1 MGFQGVLPI
10 LPTPFTSEGAVDEY
24 SMRKLIDF
32 ELQVGVHGVSILGF
46 MGEAHKMAESERK
59 LVVGAV
65 VDQIGGAIPTWVG
78 VRAFGS
84 AGAIE
89 QAREAQALGAD
100 AVFVAP
106 IGIQNDQALF
116 NHYAAVADEVEI
128 PVIIHDF
135 PESFGTILSPELI
148 ARIANDIPGVQ
159 YIKLEE
165 LPVLDKLSRIRA
177 LANDDFGIFGGLGG
191 EYFLEELQRGAN
203 GIMTGFA
210 FPEVL
215 VGIYNA
221 FRDGDEERAAGI
233 FDRYVPLIR
242 YEFQPKIGLA
252 YRKFVYH
259 SRGIIADRFI
269 RPPGRLIDAYTE
281 RELAGII
288 RRVGLSLDV
297 EGVQVAEPWNR

>member
-1 MGFQGVLPI
+1 MSFQGVLPI
-10 LPTPFTSEGAVDEY
+10 LPTPFHADGSVDEA
-24 SMRKLIDF
+24 SMRRLIDF
-32 ELQVGVHGVSILGF
+32 EMEVGVHGVSILGF

-59 LVVGAV
+59 LIVRAV
-65 VDQIGGAIPTWVG
+65 VDQAGGAIPTWVG
-78 VRAFGS
+78 VRAFGT

-89 QAREAQALGAD
+89 QAREAQELGAD

-106 IGIQNDQALF
+106 IGIQNDDALF
-116 NHYAAVADEVEI
+116 AHYGGVAEAVDI

-135 PESFGTILSPELI
+135 PESFGTILSPDLI
-148 ARIANDIPGVQ
+148 ARLANEIDGVD

-165 LPVLDKLSRIRA
+165 LPVLDKLSKIRA
-177 LANDDFGIFGGLGG
+177 KANDGFGIFGGLGG

-221 FRDGDEERAAGI
+221 FRDGDEDKAAGI

-252 YRKFVYH
+252 YRKFVYQQ
-259 SRGIIADRFI
+259 RGIIDTQYI
-269 RPPGRLIDAYTE
+269 RPPGRLIDDYTKK
-281 RELAGII
+281 ELSGII
-288 RRVGLSLDV
+288 NRVGLKL
-297 EGVQVAEPWNR
+297 ERAVQNVTPLVR